1 MRCERARFAHH
12 LTAAADTARAAPA
25 VTQTLFA
32 NPPPRASFGPSCSGP
47 MHDLTDLYQS
57 VILDHNRRPRN
68 YQVLPTANRVGSGNN
83 PLCGD
88 EVTVY
93 VKLDGDRIADISFQG
108 SGCAISQASASLMTV
123 NLKGKTIAEAEQIAG
138 DVMKLITSGQV
149 NEDEISDLSALAGV
163 HQFPARIKC
172 ATLSWHAALNAAK
185 GDPAPVT
192 TEKGSD

>member
-1 MRCERARFAHH
+1 
-12 LTAAADTARAAPA
+12 
-25 VTQTLFA
+25 
-32 NPPPRASFGPSCSGP
+32 

-68 YQVLPTANRVGSGNN
+68 YSVLPTASRVGSGNN

-93 VKLDGDRIADISFQG
+93 VKLEGDRIADISFQG

-123 NLKGKTIAEAEQIAG
+123 NLKGKTVKEAEAITG
-138 DVMKLITSGQV
+138 NVMKLITTGDV
-149 NEDEISDLSALAGV
+149 KEDELSDLAALAGV

-185 GDPAPVT
+185 GDPKTVT
-192 TEKGSD
+192 TEKPSD

>member
-1 MRCERARFAHH
+1 
-12 LTAAADTARAAPA
+12 
-25 VTQTLFA
+25 V
-32 NPPPRASFGPSCSGP
+32 N
-47 MHDLTDLYQS
+47 DLTDLYQS

-93 VKLDGDRIADISFQG
+93 VKLEGDKIADISFQG
-108 SGCAISQASASLMTV
+108 SGCAISQASASLMTIS
-123 NLKGKTIAEAEQIAG
+123 LKGKTVAEAEQIAG
-138 DVMKLITSGQV
+138 GVMKLITTGQV

-185 GDPAPVT
+185 GDATPIS

>member
-1 MRCERARFAHH
+1 M
-12 LTAAADTARAAPA
+12 
-25 VTQTLFA
+25 
-32 NPPPRASFGPSCSGP
+32 N
-47 MHDLTDLYQS
+47 DLTDLYQS

-68 YQVLPTANRVGSGNN
+68 YSVLPTANRVGSGNN

-93 VKLDGDRIADISFQG
+93 VKLDGDKIADISFQG

-123 NLKGKTIAEAEQIAG
+123 NLKGKTIAEAEQITG

-149 NEDEISDLSALAGV
+149 DESELSDLSALAGV

-172 ATLSWHAALNAAK
+172 ATLSWHAALNAVK
-185 GDPAPVT
+185 GEAQPVT

>member
-1 MRCERARFAHH
+1 M
-12 LTAAADTARAAPA
+12 
-25 VTQTLFA
+25 Q
-32 NPPPRASFGPSCSGP
+32 
-47 MHDLTDLYQS
+47 DLTDLYQS

-88 EVTVY
+88 EITVY

-123 NLKGKTIAEAEQIAG
+123 NLKGKTVAEAEAIAG
-138 DVMKLITSGQV
+138 GVMKLITSGEV
-149 NEDEISDLSALAGV
+149 RDDEEISDLSALAGV

-172 ATLSWHAALNAAK
+172 ATLSWHAALNAVR
-185 GDPAPVT
+185 GEQNPVT
-192 TEKGSD
+192 TEKTSD

>member
-1 MRCERARFAHH
+1 
-12 LTAAADTARAAPA
+12 
-25 VTQTLFA
+25 
-32 NPPPRASFGPSCSGP
+32 

-88 EVTVY
+88 EITVY
-93 VKLDGDRIADISFQG
+93 VKLEGDRIADLSFQG

-123 NLKGKTIAEAEQIAG
+123 NLKGKTIQEAEAIAAG
-138 DVMKLITSGQV
+138 VMKLITTGEVQG
-149 NEDEISDLSALAGV
+149 DEMSDLSALAGV
-163 HQFPARIKC
+163 HQVPARIKC

-185 GDPAPVT
+185 GDATPVT
-192 TEKGSD
+192 TEKTSD

>member
-1 MRCERARFAHH
+1 
-12 LTAAADTARAAPA
+12 
-25 VTQTLFA
+25 
-32 NPPPRASFGPSCSGP
+32 

-68 YQVLPTANRVGSGNN
+68 YHVLPTANRVGSGNN

-108 SGCAISQASASLMTV
+108 SGCAISQASASLMTL
-123 NLKGKTIAEAEQIAG
+123 NLKGKTIQEAEQIAG
-138 DVMKLITSGQV
+138 DVHKLITTGNV
-149 NEDEISDLSALAGV
+149 NDDEISDLSALAGV

-172 ATLSWHAALNAAK
+172 ATLSWHAALNAIK
-185 GDPAPVT
+185 GDATPVT
-192 TEKGSD
+192 TEKPSD

>member
-1 MRCERARFAHH
+1 
-12 LTAAADTARAAPA
+12 
-25 VTQTLFA
+25 
-32 NPPPRASFGPSCSGP
+32 

-68 YQVLPTANRVGSGNN
+68 YAVLPSANRVGSGNN

-93 VKLDGDRIADISFQG
+93 VQLEGDRIADISFQG

-123 NLKGKTIAEAEQIAG
+123 NLKGKTLAEAEAIAG
-138 DVMKLITSGQV
+138 NVMKLITSGEVQD
-149 NEDEISDLSALAGV
+149 DEISDLSALAGV

-185 GDPAPVT
+185 GDPKPVT
-192 TEKGSD
+192 TEKPSD

>member
-1 MRCERARFAHH
+1 
-12 LTAAADTARAAPA
+12 
-25 VTQTLFA
+25 
-32 NPPPRASFGPSCSGP
+32 

-68 YQVLPTANRVGSGNN
+68 YKVLPTANRVGTGNN

-93 VKLDGDRIADISFQG
+93 VELDGDRIKDISFQG
-108 SGCAISQASASLMTV
+108 SGCAISQASASLMTL
-123 NLKGKTIAEAEQIAG
+123 NLKGKTVAEAEAIYADIHALVTTG
-138 DVMKLITSGQV
+138 KV
-149 NEDEISDLSALAGV
+149 DEENFSDLAALAGV

-185 GDPAPVT
+185 GDAKPIT
-192 TEKGSD
+192 TEAPGD